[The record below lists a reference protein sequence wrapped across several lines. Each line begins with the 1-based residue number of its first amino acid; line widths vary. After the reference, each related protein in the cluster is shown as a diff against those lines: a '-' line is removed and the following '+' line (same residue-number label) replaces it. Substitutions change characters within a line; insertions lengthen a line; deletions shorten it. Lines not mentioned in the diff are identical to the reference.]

1 MAFTDPELPSGN
13 LMSSWKQLQPQPLGH
28 ANTGGL
34 SRRAKDKD
42 MAASGNRGGGRRS
55 KGERSFVGTRVPVEQ
70 HEKLKEAA
78 ARENLSI
85 SEFVENLI
93 ASAVESPVHS
103 GAGRKGAGRL
113 TVSA

>member
-1 MAFTDPELPSGN
+1 M
-13 LMSSWKQLQPQPLGH
+13 
-28 ANTGGL
+28 
-34 SRRAKDKD
+34 
-42 MAASGNRGGGRRS
+42 
-55 KGERSFVGTRVPVEQ
+55 GTRVPVEQ